1 MAITTLSGYIR
12 QCGRQSGGVSRIG
25 IIPAAD
31 IDSVTVTEGVVS
43 AIKFK
48 SGKTFKDYQSELD
61 QAEFTYNNG
70 ETNLLLRLNR
80 VGKTASIVVAELEE
94 VAPCGLV
101 AIAQLN
107 NGETALIGYTEEFG
121 LTRPIINVESEFNS
135 GKALTDANY
144 VDVTLKTSQVVP
156 PLFLS
161 ESVQIDTLFTAAA

>member
-1 MAITTLSGYIR
+1 MAITTLSGYVR

-31 IDSVTVTEGVVS
+31 IDTVTVTEGVVS
-43 AIKFK
+43 TIKFK

-80 VGKTASIVVAELEE
+80 VGKTSSIVVSELEE

-121 LTRPIINVESEFNS
+121 LTRPIVTVESEFNS

-161 ESVQIDTLFTAAA
+161 DSVKIDTLFTPAS